1 MSEADS
7 EASEPRFLVPL
18 PGGRVA
24 RVPLDVLERYAAE
37 GAKLA
42 HDKPP
47 PRPEVETTTLR
58 AGASTIT
65 INVFAATGE
74 VSVERP
80 GDDDV
85 VAHSLSVDP
94 TTGTSE
100 WHTDWEYGECEYTT
114 DAGFMERIQAWHRH
128 PFATE
133 YTEIYEG

>member
-1 MSEADS
+1 FWARAASIQPCTWRAGGLCSAAIHPLRSEEGMSEADS

-65 INVFAATGE
+65 INVFAAT
-74 VSVERP
+74 
-80 GDDDV
+80 
-85 VAHSLSVDP
+85 
-94 TTGTSE
+94 
-100 WHTDWEYGECEYTT
+100 
-114 DAGFMERIQAWHRH
+114 
-128 PFATE
+128 
-133 YTEIYEG
+133 